1 MTDHE
6 PAADETAA
14 LRARISALSAASLRI
29 SASLDLETVLNE
41 VVESARALTGARYG
55 AIATIDEAGAPQ
67 DFVTSGF
74 TADEHRHIVEWPDG
88 PRLFEFFRDLPGPLR
103 IPDVPAYVRALGFS
117 PDDRLPSKTFQGTP
131 MRHLGVHVGN
141 FYLVEKAGGEAFTDE
156 DEEILV
162 LFAAQAAT
170 AIANAR
176 TYRAERRARA
186 DLEALIE
193 TSPVGVVVFEAR
205 TGALVSLNREA
216 ARIVRTC
223 AAPGSPPSN
232 CSGSSPAGARTAARS
247 RSTGCRW
254 RGRWTAPRRCGPRR
268 SCSRSRTGAASR
280 RSSTPPRSATR
291 TARTTRSPRWW

>member
-1 MTDHE
+1 MTERAPTAAEHE
-6 PAADETAA
+6 A

-74 TADEHRHIVEWPDG
+74 TADEHRHIVEWPD
-88 PRLFEFFRDLPGPLR
+88 
-103 IPDVPAYVRALGFS
+103 VPAYVRALGFS

-141 FYLVEKAGGEAFTDE
+141 FYLVEKAGGEALTDE

-205 TGALVSLNREA
+205 TGALVSLNGTVKLSSLA
-216 ARIVRTC
+216 AF
-223 AAPGSPPSN
+223 SPP
-232 CSGSSPAGARTAARS
+232 AATAKS
-247 RSTGCRW
+247 LIISL
-254 RGRWTAPRRCGPRR
+254 
-268 SCSRSRTGAASR
+268 
-280 RSSTPPRSATR
+280 
-291 TARTTRSPRWW
+291 

>member
-1 MTDHE
+1 M
-6 PAADETAA
+6 
-14 LRARISALSAASLRI
+14 
-29 SASLDLETVLNE
+29 
-41 VVESARALTGARYG
+41 
-55 AIATIDEAGAPQ
+55 Q
-67 DFVTSGF
+67 
-74 TADEHRHIVEWPDG
+74 
-88 PRLFEFFRDLPGPLR
+88 
-103 IPDVPAYVRALGFS
+103 YVRALGFS

-216 ARIVRTC
+216 ARIVKSC
-223 AAPGSPPSN
+223 ATPRSPPSN
-232 CSGSSPAGARTAARS
+232 CSGSSPADPLARS
-247 RSTGCRW
+247 AAVWYKSVVFSSLPIRKVLVLPLTETQKSKSSLCLSLRSKGH
-254 RGRWTAPRRCGPRR
+254 GNGPADGPADQGDRLEP
-268 SCSRSRTGAASR
+268 C
-280 RSSTPPRSATR
+280 
-291 TARTTRSPRWW
+291 